1 MEIQGSNMLRT
12 NSVLFKSF
20 SLGTSSSDGTH
31 RIQIRGT
38 YMLASLLQEL
48 SLAKA
53 ENRKFMALEE
63 WKLTEDPVHRLDR
76 MIKEVYWDSLTRCL
90 DEFGIELA
98 AQDSKASDTRP
109 RIYVPRGAPEQFAY
123 YEKIAHHRPDL
134 GLDVQ
139 WLPEGEITAEFIK
152 SLNHKPGMLALEMDF
167 IQEEDSIGRKV
178 PKGLPFIVPGG
189 RFNELYNWDACFCTL
204 GMLESHPH
212 VVKSMI
218 RHFVFEIKH
227 YGKVLN
233 ANRSYYLGRSQPPF
247 LTELATRT
255 YYATRY
261 EPGAKQLFQLAILAA
276 IKEYHNLWMA
286 EPRHDKL
293 SGLSRYRPI
302 GLGFP
307 PECEPEHF
315 AHVLKPY
322 AVKYQLSVNEV
333 KDAYDNGDIHEPD
346 LDEFCLHD
354 RAARE
359 SGHDTSKRT
368 ENAAANNATI
378 DLNCLLYRYETDIAH
393 AIRTEFD
400 DRLEV
405 PAAFCTPGQE
415 AGRLES
421 SSIWDRRARKRKLLI
436 DKFMWNED
444 QGLYYDYDT
453 VKRKQS
459 DYESATSFW
468 ALWCGV
474 ASPRQAALL
483 VEKGLPR
490 FECAGGLSSGTQS
503 SRGPV
508 SAEHP
513 QKQWDYPHGWAP
525 HQVLAWDGLKR
536 YGYHEE
542 AERLIYRW
550 LHMITRIS
558 ADYNGTVV
566 EKYDVTQLDRAHKV
580 GAEYGNQGLAFQGV
594 PQGG

>member
-1 MEIQGSNMLRT
+1 
-12 NSVLFKSF
+12 
-20 SLGTSSSDGTH
+20 
-31 RIQIRGT
+31 
-38 YMLASLLQEL
+38 MLANLLEEL

-53 ENRKFMALEE
+53 ENRRFMTLEG
-63 WKLTEDPVHRLDR
+63 WKLTENPVNRLDR
-76 MIKEVYWDSLTRCL
+76 MIKELHWDSLTRNM

-98 AQDSKASDTRP
+98 APDPKAPGSCP
-109 RIYVPRGAPEQFAY
+109 RIYIPRGVPEQFAY
-123 YEKIAHHRPDL
+123 YEKIAQKRPGL

-152 SLNHKPGMLALEMDF
+152 SLNGKPGILALEM
-167 IQEEDSIGRKV
+167 EVLSEVDSTGQKMLR
-178 PKGLPFIVPGG
+178 GLPFIVPGG
-189 RFNELYNWDACFCTL
+189 RFNELYNWDSCFCTL
-204 GMLESHPH
+204 GMLDSHPQI
-212 VVKSMI
+212 VKSMI
-218 RHFVFEIKH
+218 RHFIFEIKH

-247 LTELATRT
+247 LTDLAVRT
-255 YYATRY
+255 YHATRY
-261 EPGAKQLFQLAILAA
+261 ESDAKELFRLAILAA

-286 EPRHDKL
+286 EPRYDNV

-315 AHVLKPY
+315 THILKPY
-322 AVKYQLSVNEV
+322 AVKYKMGVNEF
-333 KDAYDNGDIHEPD
+333 KEAYDNGEINEPD

-378 DLNCLLYRYETDIAH
+378 DLNCLLYRYETDIAY
-393 AIRTEFD
+393 ALRTEFN

-405 PAAFCTPGQE
+405 PAAFCAAGQK

-421 SSIWDRRARKRKLLI
+421 SSAWDRRARKRKLLI

-453 VKRKQS
+453 VKREQC
-459 DYESATSFW
+459 DYETATSLW

-474 ASPRQAALL
+474 ASPRQAALV
-483 VEKGLPR
+483 VERGLPR
-490 FECAGGLSSGTQS
+490 FECAGGLSVGTQL
-503 SRGPV
+503 SRGPI
-508 SAEHP
+508 SPDHP
-513 QKQWDYPHGWAP
+513 QKQWDYPHGWPP

-550 LHMITRIS
+550 LHMITRIA

-566 EKYDVTQLDRAHKV
+566 EKYDVTQLHRSHKV

>member
-1 MEIQGSNMLRT
+1 
-12 NSVLFKSF
+12 
-20 SLGTSSSDGTH
+20 
-31 RIQIRGT
+31 
-38 YMLASLLQEL
+38 MLANLLQEL

-53 ENRKFMALEE
+53 KNQKFLALEE
-63 WKLTEDPVHRLDR
+63 WKLTEDPAHRLNR
-76 MIKEVYWDSLTRCL
+76 MIKELHWDNLTRTM

-98 AQDSKASDTRP
+98 AQDQKASDACP
-109 RIYVPRGAPEQFAY
+109 RIYIPRGAPEQFEY
-123 YEKIAHHRPDL
+123 YEKIARSNPGL
-134 GLDVQ
+134 GLEVL

-152 SLNHKPGMLALEMDF
+152 SLNNRPGILALEMELPSKRGST
-167 IQEEDSIGRKV
+167 EETKL
-178 PKGLPFIVPGG
+178 KGLPFIVPGG

-204 GMLESHPH
+204 GMLDSHPH
-212 VVKSMI
+212 IVKSMI
-218 RHFVFEIKH
+218 RHFIFEIKH

-233 ANRSYYLGRSQPPF
+233 ANRSYYLGRSQPPI
-247 LTELATRT
+247 LTDLATRT
-255 YYATRY
+255 YHATKL
-261 EPGAKQLFQLAILAA
+261 EPDAKELFMLAILAA
-276 IKEYHNLWMA
+276 IKEYHNLWTA
-286 EPRHDKL
+286 EPRYDPV

-315 AHVLKPY
+315 AHILKPY
-322 AVKYQLSVNEV
+322 ALKHNMTITEM
-333 KDAYDNGDIHEPD
+333 KDAYDNGEINEPG
-346 LDEFCLHD
+346 LDDFCLHD

-378 DLNCLLYRYETDIAH
+378 DLNCLLYRYETDIAQ
-393 AIRTEFD
+393 ALRTEFD

-405 PAAFCTPGQE
+405 PAAFCAPGQE

-421 SSIWDRRARKRKLLI
+421 SSAWDRRARKRKQLI
-436 DKFMWNED
+436 NKYMWNED
-444 QGLYYDYDT
+444 QGLYFDYDT
-453 VKRKQS
+453 VKQKQS
-459 DYESATSFW
+459 EYETATSLW

-490 FECAGGLSSGTQS
+490 FECAGGLSSGTQR
-503 SRGPV
+503 SRGPI
-508 SAEHP
+508 SQEHP

-542 AERLIYRW
+542 AERIIYRW
-550 LHMITRIS
+550 LYMITLIS
-558 ADYNGTVV
+558 ADYNGTIV
-566 EKYDVTQLDRAHKV
+566 EKYDVTQLHHAHKV
-580 GAEYGNQGLAFQGV
+580 GAEYGNQGLAFEGV